1 MNKYLKIVNSR
12 LNKRLSKLEAK
23 YFHMTES
30 VVNLKNIRKD
40 NLSKAFLDLSEQL
53 QKFITVDDLIGYI
66 KLGKPIINYDK
77 LNGILRNENE
87 KIGIIVFDT
96 ETTGLIGKS
105 GEKSIRNQIYE
116 LAAITYDYSL
126 EETKEGDRVDYFH
139 AKVPDEKLNALNSV
153 SKIITKIKSNLKS
166 NLKRDVEVEKINPSK
181 PLPKEGEIDTEP
193 ETEITLIEKAYQL
206 AIKDNKYNP
215 DFKIFKDKLPKDFEY
230 VAHDLMKMLKIKSL
244 REMTKADKMQF
255 FDFWTKESYKVKT
268 YEHEMGMIQDF
279 FNYIERQQEKFDKI
293 YILAHNLSFD
303 KDIVI
308 GAIQDSIGLWKK
320 NDNKNMTAKSEL
332 LLMKANT
339 LFSDMNTSDTVNG
352 FKTLF
357 NEKQYINKIEMLVK
371 ELKVYMSKRQI
382 PDGERG
388 FVSKLL
394 ILLTKI
400 PKTKDPKFRSASLG
414 GIAPKGLN
422 IDWHTAVNDV
432 FVTVRTTKMYFTI
445 PMIISLL
452 IKISETYENSKTIP
466 VFSSV
471 KIPLSLIRFAIKTK
485 FHQAYDRV
493 KKQVE
498 AANIVVSGF
507 SKNKELDQMKKTNPD
522 KVYTYKITHPDFP
535 DITDKESLVA
545 EKPELK
551 NNGKE
556 LLRDLAVERD
566 FVGVDAEIL
575 KAEKTGKTQG
585 FQKTLEKMGV
595 NISVKELHNIAKE
608 GGFTAVDENTLID
621 KLSEKNKEIY
631 NALANKQ
638 YYIVSEYRKAQEKK
652 QGAQYMASLINRKY
666 SIPITKEDIVSIL
679 KEMGVKK

>member
-12 LNKRLSKLEAK
+12 LNKRLSKLEVK

-30 VVNLKNIRKD
+30 TINLKNIRKD

-53 QKFITVDDLIGYI
+53 QKFITVDDLIDYI

-96 ETTGLIGKS
+96 ETTGLVGKS
-105 GEKSIRNQIYE
+105 GGKNNTIRNQIYE

-139 AKVPDEKLNALNSV
+139 AKVPDESLNGLNSV
-153 SKIITKIKSNLKS
+153 SKLIIKIKSNLKS

-181 PLPKEGEIDTEP
+181 SLSEIDIEP
-193 ETEITLIEKAYQL
+193 ETEITLMEKAYQL

-244 REMTKADKMQF
+244 REMTKADKMDF
-255 FDFWTKESYKVKT
+255 FDFWTKEAYKVKM
-268 YEHEMGMIQDF
+268 YKNEILMIHDF
-279 FNYIERQQEKFDKI
+279 FSYIERQEKKFDKI
-293 YILAHNLSFD
+293 YILAHNLDFD
-303 KDIVI
+303 KNIVL
-308 GAIQDSIGLWKK
+308 GAIQDVIEYWKKK
-320 NDNKNMTAKSEL
+320 NDNPEMVAKSEIL
-332 LLMKANT
+332 LTKANT
-339 LFSDMNTSDTVNG
+339 LFSSMNTSDTLNG

-357 NEKQYINKIEMLVK
+357 NEKQYINKIELLVK

-382 PDGERG
+382 PDGEKG

-400 PKTKDPKFRSASLG
+400 PKTKDPKFRSTSLG
-414 GIAPKGLN
+414 SVAPKGLN
-422 IDWHTAVNDV
+422 VDWHTAVNDV
-432 FVTVRTTKMYFTI
+432 FVTVRTTKMYFTM

-466 VFSSV
+466 VFSKI

-485 FHQAYDRV
+485 FHQAYNRV

-498 AANIVVSGF
+498 AANIEAPFWG
-507 SKNKELDQMKKTNPD
+507 KNKELDETKKTNPN

-556 LLRDLAVERD
+556 LLRDLAIERD
-566 FVGVDAEIL
+566 FVGVDTEIL
-575 KAEKTGKTQG
+575 KAEKTGKMPALQN
-585 FQKTLEKMGV
+585 TLEKMGV
-595 NISVKELHNIAKE
+595 NIPVKELHNIAKD
-608 GGFTAVDENTLID
+608 GGFLAVDENTLVD
-621 KLSEKNKEIY
+621 KLSQDNKNIY

-638 YYIVSEYRKAQEKK
+638 YYIVSEYKKAQKNK
-652 QGAQYMASLINRKY
+652 QGAQYMANIINRKY
-666 SIPITKEDIVSIL
+666 SIPITKEIIISML

>member
-23 YFHMTES
+23 YYHLTES
-30 VVNLKNIRKD
+30 AVNLKNIRKD

-53 QKFITVDDLIGYI
+53 QKFITVDDLVNYI

-96 ETTGLIGKS
+96 ETTGLVGKS
-105 GEKSIRNQIYE
+105 GENSIRNQIYE

-126 EETKEGDRVDYFH
+126 EETKKGDRVDYFH
-139 AKVPDEKLNALNSV
+139 AKVPDENLNALNSV
-153 SKIITKIKSNLKS
+153 SKLIIKIKSNLKREIE
-166 NLKRDVEVEKINPSK
+166 LEKIDPSK
-181 PLPKEGEIDTEP
+181 PLPKEGEIDIEP
-193 ETEITLIEKAYQL
+193 ETEISLIQKAYQL
-206 AIKDNKYNP
+206 AVKDNKYNP
-215 DFKIFKDKLPKDFEY
+215 DFKIFKDKLPKDFQY

-244 REMTKADKMQF
+244 RQMTKADKIEF

-279 FNYIERQQEKFDKI
+279 FAYIERQKEKFDKI

-308 GAIQDSIGLWKK
+308 GAIQDSVGLWKK
-320 NDNKNMTAKSEL
+320 NNNKNMIAKSEL

-339 LFSDMNTSDTVNG
+339 FFSDMNTTDTVNG

-371 ELKVYMSKRQI
+371 ELKVYISKRQI
-382 PDGERG
+382 PPGEKG

-422 IDWHTAVNDV
+422 VDWHTAVNDV

-452 IKISETYENSKTIP
+452 IKVSETYENTKTIP
-466 VFSSV
+466 VFSSI

-498 AANIVVSGF
+498 AANIVAPSWG
-507 SKNKELDQMKKTNPD
+507 KNKELDQMKKTNPS
-522 KVYTYKITHPDFP
+522 KVYTYKITSPDFP

-545 EKPELK
+545 EKPQLK
-551 NNGKE
+551 NDGKE
-556 LLRDLAVERD
+556 MLRDLAVERD

-575 KAEKTGKTQG
+575 KAEKTGQMPA

-595 NISVKELHNIAKE
+595 DISVKELHNIAKQ
-608 GGFTAVDENTLID
+608 GGFLAVDENTLTD
-621 KLSEKNKEIY
+621 KLSKDNKEIY
-631 NALANKQ
+631 NQLAGKK
-638 YYIVSEYRKAQEKK
+638 YFLVKEYRKAQENK
-652 QGAQYMASLINRKY
+652 QGAQSMANTINKKY
-666 SIPITKEDIVSIL
+666 GIKITKEEIVSML

>member
-53 QKFITVDDLIGYI
+53 QKFITVDDLVGYI

-139 AKVPDEKLNALNSV
+139 AKVPDENLNALNSV
-153 SKIITKIKSNLKS
+153 SKLITKIKSNLKRE
-166 NLKRDVEVEKINPSK
+166 LELEKINPSK
-181 PLPKEGEIDTEP
+181 SLPKEGEIDTEP

-215 DFKIFKDKLPKDFEY
+215 DFKIFKDKLPKGFEY

-244 REMTKADKMQF
+244 RQMTKADKMEF
-255 FDFWTKESYKVKT
+255 FDFWTKEAYKVKT
-268 YEHEMGMIQDF
+268 YKHEMGMIQDF
-279 FNYIERQQEKFDKI
+279 FDYIERQQKKFDKI

-308 GAIQDSIGLWKK
+308 GAIQDSVELWKK
-320 NDNKNMTAKSEL
+320 NNDKNMMAKSEL

-608 GGFTAVDENTLID
+608 GGFLAVDEDALID
-621 KLSEKNKEIY
+621 KLSQNNKTFYNDLLSKNYSILK
-631 NALANKQ
+631 
-638 YYIVSEYRKAQEKK
+638 EYRKAQKIK
-652 QGAQYMASLINRKY
+652 QGAKYVSDTINRKF
-666 SIPITKEDIVSIL
+666 SMKTVKEDIVSIL